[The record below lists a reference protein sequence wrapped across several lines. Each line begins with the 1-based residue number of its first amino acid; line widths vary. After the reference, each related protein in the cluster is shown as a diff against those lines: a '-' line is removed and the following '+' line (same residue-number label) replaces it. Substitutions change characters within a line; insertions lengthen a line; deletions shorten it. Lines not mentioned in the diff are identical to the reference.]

1 MADIEKVKRAY
12 YRTFQGVFGVGEKF
26 MPWRKPELVTGPGG
40 IREIPRLLAD
50 AGVKKPMLVTGP
62 NIVKTIGKRILE
74 LLDGAG
80 IACAVFS
87 EVEANPSV
95 VTAERIYLRYQEN
108 GCDGF
113 IALGGGSPMDAAKAA
128 AALCARPDK
137 RLTQL
142 AGLLKVGRPIP
153 PFIAIPTTSGTGS
166 ETTVAAVI
174 TDRETNHKYA
184 IMDLHLIP
192 HYAIL
197 DPELTLGLPPRTTA
211 TTGMDALT
219 HAVEAYL
226 CWTYNTRESR
236 RDAQE
241 AVQSIFVNL
250 EKVYAHPD
258 DINGRQE
265 MMLAAFKAGFAFT
278 RSSVGNVHAIAHT
291 LGGFYNTPHGLANAV
306 ILPIVLEDYGEAVYP
321 KLAQLAELAKVKT
334 CGTTEEK
341 AKAFIAEI
349 RAMNRRMGMPTGF
362 DFIKDEDIPTM
373 VKYALAEA
381 NPVYPVPVVYDRE
394 RCAAVIRRIRREA

>member
-1 MADIEKVKRAY
+1 MADVEKVKRAY

-74 LLDGAG
+74 LLDEAG
-80 IACAVFS
+80 IACALFS

-192 HYAIL
+192 RYAIL
-197 DPELTLGLPPRTTA
+197 DPELTVGLPPRTTA

-226 CWTYNTRESR
+226 CWTYNTRESI

-250 EKVYAHPD
+250 EKVYAHPE

-321 KLAQLAELAKVKT
+321 KLARLAELAKVKT

-349 RAMNRRMGMPTGF
+349 RAMNRRMGIPTGF
-362 DFIKDEDIPTM
+362 GFIKDEDIPTM

>member
-74 LLDGAG
+74 LLDEAG

-197 DPELTLGLPPRTTA
+197 DPELTVGLPPRTTA

-226 CWTYNTRESR
+226 CWTYNTRESI

-250 EKVYAHPD
+250 EKVYAHPE

-381 NPVYPVPVVYDRE
+381 NPVYPVPVVYDKE

>member
-1 MADIEKVKRAY
+1 MADVEKIKRAY

-128 AALCARPDK
+128 AALCVRPGK

-226 CWTYNTRESR
+226 CWTYNTRESI
-236 RDAQE
+236 RDAEE

-250 EKVYAHPD
+250 EKVYAHPE

-306 ILPIVLEDYGEAVYP
+306 ILPIVLEDYGEAAYP
-321 KLAQLAELAKVKT
+321 KLARLAELAKVKT

-349 RAMNRRMGMPTGF
+349 RAMNRRMGIPTGF

-381 NPVYPVPVVYDRE
+381 NPVYPVPVVYDKE

>member
-226 CWTYNTRESR
+226 CWTYNTRESI
-236 RDAQE
+236 RDAEE

>member
-74 LLDGAG
+74 LLDEAG

-128 AALCARPDK
+128 AALCARPGK

-226 CWTYNTRESR
+226 CWTYNTRESI
-236 RDAQE
+236 RDAEE

-250 EKVYAHPD
+250 EKVFAHPE

-306 ILPIVLEDYGEAVYP
+306 ILPIVLEDYGEAAYP
-321 KLAQLAELAKVKT
+321 KLARLAELAKVKT

-349 RAMNRRMGMPTGF
+349 RAMNRRMGIPTGF

>member
-1 MADIEKVKRAY
+1 MADVEKVKRAY

-74 LLDGAG
+74 LLDEAG

-192 HYAIL
+192 RYAIL
-197 DPELTLGLPPRTTA
+197 DPELTVGLPPRTTA

-321 KLAQLAELAKVKT
+321 KLARLAELAKVKT

-349 RAMNRRMGMPTGF
+349 RAMNRRMGIPTGF